1 MAESA
6 VLSNPLRAGMRGERT
21 PQPCAV
27 IIFGA
32 TGDLTKRK
40 LLPALYNLALENPL
54 PAGFSVVA
62 VARRPFTNE
71 QWRQYV
77 KDAINEFSRNRPVN
91 PAVWESFSQ
100 GLFYHQTEFHDLAGY
115 ESLGQL
121 LHQIDHERG
130 INGNH
135 LFYLATSPEYY
146 PDIIQRLGQA
156 KLAHKEGHGHSLA
169 ANHRGRS
176 DADLQNQEQWR
187 CAGQRRYARRLDTHC
202 DREAIWA

>member
-6 VLSNPLRAGMRGERT
+6 VLTNPLRAGMRGERT

-27 IIFGA
+27 VIFGA

-77 KDAINEFSRNRPVN
+77 KDAINEFSR
-91 PAVWESFSQ
+91 
-100 GLFYHQTEFHDLAGY
+100 
-115 ESLGQL
+115 
-121 LHQIDHERG
+121 
-130 INGNH
+130 
-135 LFYLATSPEYY
+135 
-146 PDIIQRLGQA
+146 
-156 KLAHKEGHGHSLA
+156 
-169 ANHRGRS
+169 
-176 DADLQNQEQWR
+176 
-187 CAGQRRYARRLDTHC
+187 
-202 DREAIWA
+202 